1 METAWEK
8 LMRAWRTL
16 KKCYWRLEKRLHHGQ
31 NFGKII
37 ARDYTEN
44 SVPNRVVYLHGD
56 ISTQSIE
63 STNWL
68 LHASYEKTQ
77 EDKYKL
83 EKKMFT
89 FQWNMDDIFPTQDVD
104 HI

>member
-1 METAWEK
+1 MIIQKTAY
-8 LMRAWRTL
+8 LA
-16 KKCYWRLEKRLHHGQ
+16 
-31 NFGKII
+31 
-37 ARDYTEN
+37 
-44 SVPNRVVYLHGD
+44 VVYLHGD

-68 LHASYEKTQ
+68 LYASYEKTQ

-89 FQWNMDDIFPTQDVD
+89 FQWKYGW
-104 HI
+104 HISNSRCGSNLNYLIPYAFHIEKEVQTKKGGRSSRQI